1 MIKHID
7 EGFGYCLRLSSLWIL
22 TGTFTCLAS
31 WSINKRAI
39 KNVPANKAANAK
51 MENSEINVA
60 NI

>member
-7 EGFGYCLRLSSLWIL
+7 EGFGYCLR
-22 TGTFTCLAS
+22 LAS